1 MPETLEKLTEWG
13 EFRLGVATGAI
24 MVPVAHRQASKERVA
39 RQEYERDRESE
50 LDARLMTKKRRIDE
64 LHSINDQLRKENRA
78 LREQRG
84 ENS

>member
-13 EFRLGVATGAI
+13 EFRFGVATGAI
-24 MVPVAHRQASKERVA
+24 MFQVAHRQASKERVA
-39 RQEYERDRESE
+39 RQKYERDRESE
-50 LDARLMTKKRRIDE
+50 LDARLMTKERRIDE